1 MQPIGRSNCR
11 VPDDKA
17 GIRLDVWLAET
28 FAELSR
34 ARIQS
39 LIKTGAIRF
48 ADGSAV
54 KPHTKTSVGM
64 ELVVEVPP
72 AQAVAIEPEDIPLD
86 VLHEDTDLV
95 VINKSAGLV
104 VHPAPGHAD
113 GTLVN
118 ALLFHCKDLEG
129 VGGELRPGIVHRL
142 DRDTSGVMVVAKRQA
157 AMDALTRQFRE
168 RQVEKEYVAIV
179 HGVPH
184 LGVGRIETEIGR
196 STRDRKKMSATPA
209 RGRDAATTFR
219 ITEAFADFCCMRVG
233 IETGRTHQI
242 RVHMAHI
249 GHPVVGDAVY
259 GGRYSRRPL
268 PVAVNRQMLHSASL
282 VLTHPATGERIRYE
296 APLPPDMASLLTALR
311 RG

>member
-118 ALLFHCKDLEG
+118 ALLFHCKDRRRWRRASPWDRAPPRPG
-129 VGGELRPGIVHRL
+129 YKRRDGGGEAAGGHGCFDAAVQGAAGRKGIRG
-142 DRDTSGVMVVAKRQA
+142 DCAWCATSG
-157 AMDALTRQFRE
+157 
-168 RQVEKEYVAIV
+168 
-179 HGVPH
+179 
-184 LGVGRIETEIGR
+184 
-196 STRDRKKMSATPA
+196 
-209 RGRDAATTFR
+209 RG
-219 ITEAFADFCCMRVG
+219 
-233 IETGRTHQI
+233 
-242 RVHMAHI
+242 AH
-249 GHPVVGDAVY
+249 
-259 GGRYSRRPL
+259 
-268 PVAVNRQMLHSASL
+268 
-282 VLTHPATGERIRYE
+282 
-296 APLPPDMASLLTALR
+296 
-311 RG
+311 